1 MHLKTILS
9 YSTFNENIPYWSR
22 FWNSEIELSDLNLPC
37 RWTRS
42 QNHLVRKRI
51 LNHLVLRS
59 GSGNWDRVQVLVSG
73 IWDLGSILVLVSGSG
88 IESSCS
94 HLNFRFPACFEQR
107 VPWHSG
113 NNRVWIH
120 PEKRMWH
127 DKNIQST
134 LQVSKLKLILIRV
147 ILKYTTTHNH
157 QQPPTTIR
165 NHPQPSTTTDKHPQ
179 PSTSTQKTTHNHPQ
193 PSTTTEILLKKAKA
207 CHKQWCYS
215 TLDVHTETDIEF
227 W

>member
-1 MHLKTILS
+1 M
-9 YSTFNENIPYWSR
+9 
-22 FWNSEIELSDLNLPC
+22 SDLNLPC

-59 GSGNWDRVQVLVSG
+59 GSGIWDRVQVLVSG
-73 IWDLGSILVLVSGSG
+73 IWDPGSTLVLVSDSG

-94 HLNFRFPACFEQR
+94 HLNFSFPACFEQR

-113 NNRVWIH
+113 NYRVWIH
-120 PEKRMWH
+120 SENRMWH

-134 LQVSKLKLILIRV
+134 LQVSKIKLILIRV
-147 ILKYTTTHNH
+147 ILKSTTINNH
-157 QQPPTTIR
+157 PQPPTTIHNYR
-165 NHPQPSTTTDKHPQ
+165 QTPTTIHSHTKNHPQPSITTQ
-179 PSTSTQKTTHNHPQ
+179 
-193 PSTTTEILLKKAKA
+193 ILLKKAKA
-207 CHKQWCYS
+207 CHKQCCYS
-215 TLDVHTETDIEF
+215 TLDVHTETDVEF